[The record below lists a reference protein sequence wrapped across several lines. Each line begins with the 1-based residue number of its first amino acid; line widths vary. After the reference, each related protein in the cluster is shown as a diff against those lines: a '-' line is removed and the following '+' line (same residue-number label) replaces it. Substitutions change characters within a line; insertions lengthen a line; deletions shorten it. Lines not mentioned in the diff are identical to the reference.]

1 MGNMPPEMRVQEY
14 PKAVSRK
21 GVERAVQTE
30 ERRWEG
36 AAERKGKGKE
46 TTQREGQ
53 GGLTHSTI
61 LTKSSTPKP
70 SSHPS
75 KSASHNSS
83 RPRVPHLS
91 PEPLHPKSLGKHTSP
106 EPCLRSIQLDY
117 GAGLI
122 RTYTESWTGRVESPD
137 GMSRTER
144 QTGRG
149 KALAVRVSLTQGGR
163 GKEEWKALRGSK
175 EKGSEVKRV
184 TVSLTEPSASKRQ
197 IGHKPQ
203 VVKPKL
209 HPVPKGAVAALA
221 ELALV
226 EKETVRQMFQN
237 SKKGKEFVSLRNLSP
252 SPLHS
257 TLRLKPAARH

>member
-1 MGNMPPEMRVQEY
+1 M
-14 PKAVSRK
+14 
-21 GVERAVQTE
+21 ERAVQTE

-46 TTQREGQ
+46 TMHREGQ

-75 KSASHNSS
+75 HNSS
-83 RPRVPHLS
+83 GPKVLS
-91 PEPLHPKSLGKHTSP
+91 PEPLHLKSLGKHTSP
-106 EPCLRSIQLDY
+106 EPGLRSIQLDY

-149 KALAVRVSLTQGGR
+149 KALAVRVSLTTQGDR
-163 GKEEWKALRGSK
+163 GKEEWKVVRGSK

-203 VVKPKL
+203 VPKPKP
-209 HPVPKGAVAALA
+209 HPVPKGTVAALA

-226 EKETVRQMFQN
+226 EKETVRQMFRN